1 MATRGRIVTGI
12 GLWLITATLFFSLL
26 KLGVES

>member
-12 GLWLITATLFFSLL
+12 GLWLITAAIVFSLL